1 MSVQLYLSVTCI
13 AVIVITVF
21 AFLEIHKTSK
31 EINKMDIELSDMC
44 KMEKTIAS
52 FYEKNKL
59 KSETS
64 LEEIAEILKVTWGD
78 SSESM
83 QSQAALS
90 DPDENGIRKVI
101 FKEGLSGET
110 KRFVFAHECA
120 HLINGDMDPLT
131 RPLGKNKPKI
141 EQLADYT
148 AAALLMPLNQ
158 IYQYLEV
165 NNYQST
171 SKRRKIELVRELCKT
186 YKVSEIIAVRRIKE
200 VYAVQRNLF

>member
-64 LEEIAEILKVTWGD
+64 
-78 SSESM
+78 
-83 QSQAALS
+83 
-90 DPDENGIRKVI
+90 
-101 FKEGLSGET
+101 
-110 KRFVFAHECA
+110 
-120 HLINGDMDPLT
+120 
-131 RPLGKNKPKI
+131 
-141 EQLADYT
+141 
-148 AAALLMPLNQ
+148 
-158 IYQYLEV
+158 
-165 NNYQST
+165 
-171 SKRRKIELVRELCKT
+171 
-186 YKVSEIIAVRRIKE
+186 
-200 VYAVQRNLF
+200 

>member
-1 MSVQLYLSVTCI
+1 M
-13 AVIVITVF
+13 
-21 AFLEIHKTSK
+21 
-31 EINKMDIELSDMC
+31 
-44 KMEKTIAS
+44 
-52 FYEKNKL
+52 
-59 KSETS
+59 
-64 LEEIAEILKVTWGD
+64 
-78 SSESM
+78 
-83 QSQAALS
+83 
-90 DPDENGIRKVI
+90 
-101 FKEGLSGET
+101 
-110 KRFVFAHECA
+110 AHECA